1 MGAEPRLRYRRPIGM
16 TALAPLSTI
25 SRRPAAWAG
34 VLAAGACLLA
44 AGCSAGSQS
53 VRPPLLAPASS
64 ARRAVMGAAA
74 APAAPL
80 AGGTAHGSAA
90 LGSQARRGV
99 LRLSALGPL
108 SQSIIYTAGLTVQAP
123 NVETAVSRATSVAES
138 AGGYVSAE
146 HTSLS
151 RNRSV
156 RAMVNIQF
164 KIPVGSYPATL
175 TALGA
180 LGTKQSETQR
190 AQDVTQTVADVT
202 SRVTSAKAT
211 IVQLRKLLARA
222 GTVNGLL
229 SVQNQISQ
237 EEASLE
243 ALQSQQRALAS
254 ETTYATVSMVILGPT
269 PAHQHHHHHR
279 SKAARFPERLD
290 RGLARTGQSDG
301 TGAYRGR
308 SRAAV
313 RGDLGGWSAA
323 GAYAAWRWM
332 ARRGTRTS
340 PAQ

>member
-1 MGAEPRLRYRRPIGM
+1 
-16 TALAPLSTI
+16 
-25 SRRPAAWAG
+25 
-34 VLAAGACLLA
+34 
-44 AGCSAGSQS
+44 
-53 VRPPLLAPASS
+53 
-64 ARRAVMGAAA
+64 MGAAA
-74 APAAPL
+74 APAEPLPSGAGHGKAAP
-80 AGGTAHGSAA
+80 GSRA
-90 LGSQARRGV
+90 SNGV

-108 SQSIIYTAGLTVQAP
+108 SPSIIYTAGLTVRAP
-123 NVETAVSRATSVAES
+123 NVETAASRATGVAES

-146 HTSLS
+146 HTFLS
-151 RNRSV
+151 RNRPV
-156 RAMVNIQF
+156 RAMVDIQF
-164 KIPVGSYPATL
+164 KIPVGAYPATL

-254 ETTYATVSMVILGPT
+254 ETTYATVSMVILGPA
-269 PAHQHHHHHR
+269 PVPQRHHHG
-279 SKAARFPERLD
+279 KAAAGF
-290 RGLARTGQSDG
+290 
-301 TGAYRGR
+301 
-308 SRAAV
+308 
-313 RGDLGGWSAA
+313 LGGLIAGWHALGKVTVRVLTVAGAVLPFVVILAVVAA
-323 GAYAAWRWM
+323 AAYAAWRRM
-332 ARRGTRTS
+332 ARRRTRTS

>member
-25 SRRPAAWAG
+25 SRRPATWAG
-34 VLAAGACLLA
+34 VLAAGVCLLA

-53 VRPPLLAPASS
+53 AASAGGSGSSS
-64 ARRAVMGAAA
+64 ARHAVMGAPA

-80 AGGTAHGSAA
+80 ASGAARGNKA
-90 LGSQARRGV
+90 LGSRARGGG

-108 SQSIIYTAGLTVQAP
+108 SPSIIYTAGLTVQAP
-123 NVETAVSRATSVAES
+123 NVETAASRATSVAES

-146 HTSLS
+146 HTLLS

-156 RAMVNIQF
+156 RARVDIQF
-164 KIPVGSYPATL
+164 KVPVGSYPATL

-180 LGTKQSETQR
+180 LGTKQSETQQ
-190 AQDVTQTVADVT
+190 AQDVTQAVADVT

-222 GTVNGLL
+222 GSVTGLL
-229 SVQNQISQ
+229 TVQNQISQ

-254 ETTYATVSMVILGPT
+254 ETTYATVSMVILGPA
-269 PAHQHHHHHR
+269 PVHQHRHHHHG
-279 SKAARFPERLD
+279 KAAAGF
-290 RGLARTGQSDG
+290 
-301 TGAYRGR
+301 
-308 SRAAV
+308 
-313 RGDLGGWSAA
+313 LGGLIAGWHALGRVTVRVLTVAGAVLPFVVILGLVAA
-323 GAYAAWRWM
+323 AAYAAWRRM
-332 ARRGTRTS
+332 ARRRTRTS

>member
-1 MGAEPRLRYRRPIGM
+1 MGAEPRPRYRRPIGM

-25 SRRPAAWAG
+25 SRRPAVWAG
-34 VLAAGACLLA
+34 VLAAGVCLLA
-44 AGCSAGSQS
+44 AGCSAGSQP
-53 VRPPLLAPASS
+53 VASAAGS
-64 ARRAVMGAAA
+64 GSGAGRAVMGA
-74 APAAPL
+74 PAAPEPNG
-80 AGGTAHGSAA
+80 AAHGNAA
-90 LGSQARRGV
+90 LGSRARNG

-108 SQSIIYTAGLTVQAP
+108 SPSIIYTAGLTVQAP
-123 NVETAVSRATSVAES
+123 NVETAASRATSVAES

-146 HTSLS
+146 HTLLS

-156 RAMVNIQF
+156 RAKVDIQF

-175 TALGA
+175 IALGA
-180 LGTKQSETQR
+180 LGTKQSQTQR

-254 ETTYATVSMVILGPT
+254 ETTYATVSMVILGPA
-269 PAHQHHHHHR
+269 PVHQHRHHHHG
-279 SKAARFPERLD
+279 KAASGF
-290 RGLARTGQSDG
+290 
-301 TGAYRGR
+301 
-308 SRAAV
+308 
-313 RGDLGGWSAA
+313 LGGLIAGWHALGKVTVRVLTVAGAVLPFVVILGLVAA
-323 GAYAAWRWM
+323 AAYAAWRRM
-332 ARRGTRTS
+332 ARRRTRTS

>member
-1 MGAEPRLRYRRPIGM
+1 MGAEPRLPYRRPIGM

-25 SRRPAAWAG
+25 SRRPATWAG
-34 VLAAGACLLA
+34 VIAAGVCLLA
-44 AGCSAGSQS
+44 AGCSAGSQ
-53 VRPPLLAPASS
+53 PAASAGDTGSS
-64 ARRAVMGAAA
+64 ARHAIMGAAA

-80 AGGTAHGSAA
+80 PKSAAHGNAA
-90 LGSQARRGV
+90 LGSQARKGA

-108 SQSIIYTAGLTVQAP
+108 SPSIIYTAGLTVQAP
-123 NVETAVSRATSVAES
+123 NVETAASRATSVAEA

-146 HTSLS
+146 HTVLS
-151 RNRSV
+151 RKRSV
-156 RAMVNIQF
+156 RERVDIQF
-164 KIPVGSYPATL
+164 KVPVGSYPATL

-211 IVQLRKLLARA
+211 IAQLRKLLARA

-254 ETTYATVSMVILGPT
+254 ETTYATVSMVILGPA
-269 PAHQHHHHHR
+269 PVHQHHHHHG
-279 SKAARFPERLD
+279 KAAAGFLS
-290 RGLARTGQSDG
+290 GLIAGWHALGRVTVRVL
-301 TGAYRGR
+301 TVAGA
-308 SRAAV
+308 V
-313 RGDLGGWSAA
+313 LPFVVILGLVAA
-323 GAYAAWRWM
+323 GGYAGWRRM
-332 ARRGTRTS
+332 ARRRTRTS

>member
-25 SRRPAAWAG
+25 SRTPATWAG
-34 VLAAGACLLA
+34 VLAAGVCLLA

-53 VRPPLLAPASS
+53 ASS
-64 ARRAVMGAAA
+64 AAGAGSSARHAVMGPEA
-74 APAAPL
+74 APAAPQA
-80 AGGTAHGSAA
+80 AGAAHGNAA
-90 LGSQARRGV
+90 PGSQARYGP

-108 SQSIIYTAGLTVQAP
+108 SPSIIYTAGLTVRAP
-123 NVETAVSRATSVAES
+123 NVETAASRATSVAES

-146 HTSLS
+146 HTFLS

-156 RAMVNIQF
+156 RAMVDIQF
-164 KIPVGSYPATL
+164 KVPVGSYPATL
-175 TALGA
+175 AALGA

-211 IVQLRKLLARA
+211 IAQLRKLLARA

-254 ETTYATVSMVILGPT
+254 ETTYATVSMVILGPA
-269 PAHQHHHHHR
+269 PVHQHRHHHG
-279 SKAARFPERLD
+279 KAAAGF
-290 RGLARTGQSDG
+290 
-301 TGAYRGR
+301 
-308 SRAAV
+308 
-313 RGDLGGWSAA
+313 LGGLIAGWHTLGKVTVRVLTVAGAVLPFVVILALVAA
-323 GAYAAWRWM
+323 AAYAAWRRM
-332 ARRGTRTS
+332 ARRRTRTS

>member
-16 TALAPLSTI
+16 TALASRSTI
-25 SRRPAAWAG
+25 SRRPAIWAG
-34 VLAAGACLLA
+34 VLAAGVCLLA
-44 AGCSAGSQS
+44 AGCSAGSPS
-53 VRPPLLAPASS
+53 VASGDSGS
-64 ARRAVMGAAA
+64 ASGAGRAVMGAEA
-74 APAAPL
+74 APAARVPGS
-80 AGGTAHGSAA
+80 AAHGNAA
-90 LGSQARRGV
+90 LGSQAQKGL

-108 SQSIIYTAGLTVQAP
+108 SPSIIYTAGLTVQAP
-123 NVETAVSRATSVAES
+123 NVETAASRATSLAES

-146 HTSLS
+146 HTLLS

-156 RAMVNIQF
+156 RARVDIQF

-211 IVQLRKLLARA
+211 IAQLRKLLARA

-254 ETTYATVSMVILGPT
+254 ETTYATVSMVILGPA
-269 PAHQHHHHHR
+269 PVHQHHHHHG
-279 SKAARFPERLD
+279 KAAAGFLS
-290 RGLARTGQSDG
+290 GLIAGWHALGRVTVRVL
-301 TGAYRGR
+301 TVAGA
-308 SRAAV
+308 V
-313 RGDLGGWSAA
+313 LPFVVILGLVAA
-323 GAYAAWRWM
+323 GGYAGWRRM
-332 ARRGTRTS
+332 ARRRTRTS

>member
-25 SRRPAAWAG
+25 SRRPATWAG
-34 VLAAGACLLA
+34 VIAAGVCLLA
-44 AGCSAGSQS
+44 AGCSAGSQ
-53 VRPPLLAPASS
+53 PAASAGDTGSS
-64 ARRAVMGAAA
+64 ARHAIMGAAA

-80 AGGTAHGSAA
+80 PKSAAHGNAA
-90 LGSQARRGV
+90 LGSQARKGA

-108 SQSIIYTAGLTVQAP
+108 SPSIIYTAGLTVQAP
-123 NVETAVSRATSVAES
+123 NVETAASRATSVAEA

-146 HTSLS
+146 HTVLS
-151 RNRSV
+151 RKRSV
-156 RAMVNIQF
+156 RERVDIQF
-164 KIPVGSYPATL
+164 KVPVGSYPATL

-211 IVQLRKLLARA
+211 IAQLRKLLARA

-254 ETTYATVSMVILGPT
+254 ETTYATVSMVILGPA
-269 PAHQHHHHHR
+269 PVHQHHHHHHG
-279 SKAARFPERLD
+279 KAASGF
-290 RGLARTGQSDG
+290 
-301 TGAYRGR
+301 
-308 SRAAV
+308 
-313 RGDLGGWSAA
+313 LGGLIAGWHALGRVTVRVLTVAGAVLPFVVILGLVAA
-323 GAYAAWRWM
+323 GAYAAWRRM
-332 ARRGTRTS
+332 ARRRTRTS

>member
-1 MGAEPRLRYRRPIGM
+1 MGAEPRLRCQRPTGM

-44 AGCSAGSQS
+44 AGCSAGAQS
-53 VRPPLLAPASS
+53 ASS
-64 ARRAVMGAAA
+64 AAGTGSSAHRAVMGA
-74 APAAPL
+74 PAAPEGSM
-80 AGGTAHGSAA
+80 AGGASGSNAA
-90 LGSQARRGV
+90 QGSQAQKG

-123 NVETAVSRATSVAES
+123 NVETAVSHATSITES
-138 AGGYVSAE
+138 AGGYVSGE

-156 RAMVNIQF
+156 RAMVSIQL
-164 KIPVGSYPATL
+164 KIPVSSYPATL
-175 TALGA
+175 AILGT

-190 AQDVTQTVADVT
+190 AQDVTQAVADVS

-222 GTVNGLL
+222 GTVSGLL

-254 ETTYATVSMVILGPT
+254 ETTYATVSMVILGPA
-269 PAHQHHHHHR
+269 PVHRHRHH
-279 SKAARFPERLD
+279 SKAATGFLS
-290 RGLARTGQSDG
+290 GLIAGWHALAKVTVRVLTVAGVVLPFIVIL
-301 TGAYRGR
+301 AIL
-308 SRAAV
+308 AA
-313 RGDLGGWSAA
+313 A
-323 GAYAAWRWM
+323 AYAAWRRL
-332 ARRGTRTS
+332 ARRRTRTS

>member
-1 MGAEPRLRYRRPIGM
+1 M
-16 TALAPLSTI
+16 TALVPLSTI
-25 SRRPAAWAG
+25 SRRPAIWAG
-34 VLAAGACLLA
+34 VLAAGVCLLA
-44 AGCSAGSQS
+44 AGCSAGSPS
-53 VRPPLLAPASS
+53 AASGAS
-64 ARRAVMGAAA
+64 DSGSTARHAVMGAPA
-74 APAAPL
+74 APAPL
-80 AGGTAHGSAA
+80 AGGAAHGSAA
-90 LGSQARRGV
+90 LGSRARNGP

-108 SQSIIYTAGLTVQAP
+108 SPSIIYTAGLTVQAP
-123 NVETAVSRATSVAES
+123 NVETAASRATSVAES

-146 HTSLS
+146 HTLLS

-156 RAMVNIQF
+156 RATVDIQF

-175 TALGA
+175 AALAA

-222 GTVNGLL
+222 GTVSGLL

-254 ETTYATVSMVILGPT
+254 ETTYATVSMVILGPA
-269 PAHQHHHHHR
+269 PVHQHRHHHG
-279 SKAARFPERLD
+279 KAASGF
-290 RGLARTGQSDG
+290 
-301 TGAYRGR
+301 
-308 SRAAV
+308 
-313 RGDLGGWSAA
+313 LGGLIAGWHALGKVTVRALTVAGAILPFVVIFGLVAA
-323 GAYAAWRWM
+323 GAYAAWRRM
-332 ARRGTRTS
+332 ARRRTRTS

>member
-1 MGAEPRLRYRRPIGM
+1 MGAEPCLRYRRPIGM
-16 TALAPLSTI
+16 TALASRSTI
-25 SRRPAAWAG
+25 SRRPAIWAG
-34 VLAAGACLLA
+34 VLAAGVCLLA
-44 AGCSAGSQS
+44 AGCSAGSPS
-53 VRPPLLAPASS
+53 VASGDSGAASS
-64 ARRAVMGAAA
+64 ARHAVMGAAA

-80 AGGTAHGSAA
+80 PNGAAHGKAA
-90 LGSQARRGV
+90 RSQARNGA

-108 SQSIIYTAGLTVQAP
+108 SPSIIYTAGLTVQAP
-123 NVETAVSRATSVAES
+123 NVETAASRATSVAES

-146 HTSLS
+146 HTLLS

-156 RAMVNIQF
+156 RDKVDIQF

-211 IVQLRKLLARA
+211 IVQLRKLLAHA

-237 EEASLE
+237 EEAGLE

-254 ETTYATVSMVILGPT
+254 ETTYATVSMVILGPA
-269 PAHQHHHHHR
+269 PVHQHHHHHG
-279 SKAARFPERLD
+279 K
-290 RGLARTGQSDG
+290 
-301 TGAYRGR
+301 GASGF
-308 SRAAV
+308 
-313 RGDLGGWSAA
+313 LGGLTAGWHALGRVTVRVLTVAGAILPFVVILGLVAA
-323 GAYAAWRWM
+323 GAYAAWRRM
-332 ARRGTRTS
+332 ARRRTRTS

>member
-1 MGAEPRLRYRRPIGM
+1 MGAEPYLRYRRPIGM

-25 SRRPAAWAG
+25 SRRPATWAG
-34 VLAAGACLLA
+34 VLTAGVCLLA

-53 VRPPLLAPASS
+53 ASSAAGTGSS
-64 ARRAVMGAAA
+64 ARRSVMGAAA

-80 AGGTAHGSAA
+80 PNGAAHGSAA
-90 LGSQARRGV
+90 LGSKARSGV

-108 SQSIIYTAGLTVQAP
+108 SPSIIYTAGLTVQAP
-123 NVETAVSRATSVAES
+123 NVETAASRATSVAES

-146 HTSLS
+146 HTLLS

-156 RAMVNIQF
+156 RAKVDIQF
-164 KIPVGSYPATL
+164 KIPVSSYPATF

-180 LGTKQSETQR
+180 LGTKQSQTQR

-222 GTVNGLL
+222 GTVSGLL

-254 ETTYATVSMVILGPT
+254 ETTYATVSMVILGPA
-269 PAHQHHHHHR
+269 PVHQHHHHHG
-279 SKAARFPERLD
+279 KAAAGF
-290 RGLARTGQSDG
+290 
-301 TGAYRGR
+301 
-308 SRAAV
+308 
-313 RGDLGGWSAA
+313 LGGLIAGWHALGKVTVRVLTVAGAVLPFVVILGLVAA
-323 GAYAAWRWM
+323 GACAAWRWM
-332 ARRGTRTS
+332 ARRRTRTS

>member
-25 SRRPAAWAG
+25 SRRPATWAG
-34 VLAAGACLLA
+34 VLAAGVCLLA

-53 VRPPLLAPASS
+53 ASS
-64 ARRAVMGAAA
+64 AAGTGSSAQKAVMGSAA
-74 APAAPL
+74 APAPV
-80 AGGTAHGSAA
+80 AGGAAHGNAA
-90 LGSQARRGV
+90 PASRARNGA
-99 LRLSALGPL
+99 LRLNALGPL
-108 SQSIIYTAGLTVQAP
+108 SPSIIYTAGLTVQAP
-123 NVETAVSRATSVAES
+123 NAETAASRATSVAES

-146 HTSLS
+146 HTLLS

-156 RAMVNIQF
+156 RAKVDIQF

-254 ETTYATVSMVILGPT
+254 ETTYATVSMLILGPA
-269 PAHQHHHHHR
+269 PVHQHHHHHG
-279 SKAARFPERLD
+279 KAAAGF
-290 RGLARTGQSDG
+290 
-301 TGAYRGR
+301 
-308 SRAAV
+308 
-313 RGDLGGWSAA
+313 LGGLIAGWHALGKVTVRVLTVAGAVLPFVVILGLVAA

-332 ARRGTRTS
+332 ARRRTRTS

>member
-1 MGAEPRLRYRRPIGM
+1 MGVEPRLRYRRPIGM

-25 SRRPAAWAG
+25 SRRPATWAG
-34 VLAAGACLLA
+34 VLAAGVCLLA
-44 AGCSAGSQS
+44 AGCSAGSQ
-53 VRPPLLAPASS
+53 PAASGASGSGSS
-64 ARRAVMGAAA
+64 ARHAVMGAAA
-74 APAAPL
+74 RPAAPV
-80 AGGTAHGSAA
+80 AGSAAHGSAA
-90 LGSQARRGV
+90 LGSRARNGP

-108 SQSIIYTAGLTVQAP
+108 SPSIIYTAGLTVQAP
-123 NVETAVSRATSVAES
+123 NVETAASRATSVAES

-146 HTSLS
+146 HTLLS

-156 RAMVNIQF
+156 RSKVDIQF
-164 KIPVGSYPATL
+164 KIPAGSYPATL

-180 LGTKQSETQR
+180 LGTKQSQTQR
-190 AQDVTQTVADVT
+190 AQDVTQTVADVA

-254 ETTYATVSMVILGPT
+254 ETTYATVSMVILGPA
-269 PAHQHHHHHR
+269 PVHQHHHHHG
-279 SKAARFPERLD
+279 KAASGF
-290 RGLARTGQSDG
+290 
-301 TGAYRGR
+301 
-308 SRAAV
+308 
-313 RGDLGGWSAA
+313 LGGLTAGWHALGKVTVRVLTVAGAILPFVVILGLVAA
-323 GAYAAWRWM
+323 AAYAAWRRM
-332 ARRGTRTS
+332 ARRRTRTS

>member
-34 VLAAGACLLA
+34 VLAAGVCLLA
-44 AGCSAGSQS
+44 AGCSAGSPSAASAAGTASGGS
-53 VRPPLLAPASS
+53 VAQHA
-64 ARRAVMGAAA
+64 AMGARA
-74 APAAPL
+74 APEAPV
-80 AGGTAHGSAA
+80 AGGAA
-90 LGSQARRGV
+90 RSNAAQGSQAQKGL

-108 SQSIIYTAGLTVQAP
+108 SPSIIYTAGLTVRAP
-123 NVETAVSRATSVAES
+123 NVETAVSRATSITES

-156 RAMVNIQF
+156 RTMVDIQF
-164 KIPVGSYPATL
+164 KIPVSSYPATL
-175 TALGA
+175 AALGV

-190 AQDVTQTVADVT
+190 ALDVTQTVADVS
-202 SRVTSAKAT
+202 SRVTSAKST

-254 ETTYATVSMVILGPT
+254 QTTYATVSMVILGPA
-269 PAHQHHHHHR
+269 PVHRHHH
-279 SKAARFPERLD
+279 SKAAAGFLS
-290 RGLARTGQSDG
+290 GLIAGWHALGKVTVRVLTVA
-301 TGAYRGR
+301 GAVLPFVLILALV
-308 SRAAV
+308 AA
-313 RGDLGGWSAA
+313 A
-323 GAYAAWRWM
+323 AYAARRRL
-332 ARRGTRTS
+332 ARRRTRTS

>member
-16 TALAPLSTI
+16 TALAPLSTM
-25 SRRPAAWAG
+25 SSSPATWAG
-34 VLAAGACLLA
+34 VLAAGVCLLA
-44 AGCSAGSQS
+44 AGCSAGSPS
-53 VRPPLLAPASS
+53 VASGASGSGS
-64 ARRAVMGAAA
+64 AGRAVMGAAA

-80 AGGTAHGSAA
+80 PNGAAHGNAA
-90 LGSQARRGV
+90 LGSKARNGA

-108 SQSIIYTAGLTVQAP
+108 SPSIIYTAGLTVQAP
-123 NVETAVSRATSVAES
+123 NVQTAASRATSVAEA

-146 HTSLS
+146 HTVLS
-151 RNRSV
+151 RKRSV
-156 RAMVNIQF
+156 RERVDIQF
-164 KIPVGSYPATL
+164 KVPVGSYPATL

-211 IVQLRKLLARA
+211 IAQLRKLLARA

-254 ETTYATVSMVILGPT
+254 ETTYATVSMVILGPA
-269 PAHQHHHHHR
+269 PVHQHHHHHG
-279 SKAARFPERLD
+279 KAAAGFLS
-290 RGLARTGQSDG
+290 GLIAGWHALGRVTVRVL
-301 TGAYRGR
+301 TVAGA
-308 SRAAV
+308 V
-313 RGDLGGWSAA
+313 LPFVVILGLVAA
-323 GAYAAWRWM
+323 GGYAGWRRM
-332 ARRGTRTS
+332 ARRRTRTS

>member
-25 SRRPAAWAG
+25 SRRPATWAG
-34 VLAAGACLLA
+34 VLAAGVCLLA
-44 AGCSAGSQS
+44 AGCSAGSPS
-53 VRPPLLAPASS
+53 TTSGASGSS

-80 AGGTAHGSAA
+80 PNGAAHSKAA
-90 LGSQARRGV
+90 PGSQARNGA

-108 SQSIIYTAGLTVQAP
+108 SPSIIYTAGLTVQAP
-123 NVETAVSRATSVAES
+123 NVETAASRATSIAES

-146 HTSLS
+146 HTLLS

-156 RAMVNIQF
+156 RAEVDIQV
-164 KIPVGSYPATL
+164 KIPVGAYPATL
-175 TALGA
+175 AALGA
-180 LGTKQSETQR
+180 LGTKQSQTQR

-254 ETTYATVSMVILGPT
+254 ETTYATVSMVILGPA
-269 PAHQHHHHHR
+269 PVHHRHHHG
-279 SKAARFPERLD
+279 KAPAGF
-290 RGLARTGQSDG
+290 
-301 TGAYRGR
+301 
-308 SRAAV
+308 
-313 RGDLGGWSAA
+313 LGGLIAGWHALGKVTVRVLTVAGAVLPFVVTLGLVAA
-323 GAYAAWRWM
+323 GAYAAWRRM
-332 ARRGTRTS
+332 ARRRTRTS

>member
-1 MGAEPRLRYRRPIGM
+1 MGAEPRPRYRRPIGM

-25 SRRPAAWAG
+25 SRRPATWVG
-34 VLAAGACLLA
+34 VLAAGVCLLA
-44 AGCSAGSQS
+44 AGCSAGSQPTAS
-53 VRPPLLAPASS
+53 AAGSGSS
-64 ARRAVMGAAA
+64 ARHAVMGAAA

-80 AGGTAHGSAA
+80 PNGAAHGSTA
-90 LGSQARRGV
+90 LGSQARNGA

-108 SQSIIYTAGLTVQAP
+108 SPSIIYTAGLTVQAP
-123 NVETAVSRATSVAES
+123 NVETAASRATSVAES

-146 HTSLS
+146 HTFLS

-156 RAMVNIQF
+156 RAMVDIQF
-164 KIPVGSYPATL
+164 KVPADAYPATL
-175 TALGA
+175 IALGA
-180 LGTKQSETQR
+180 LGTKQSQTQR

-243 ALQSQQRALAS
+243 TLQSQQRALAS
-254 ETTYATVSMVILGPT
+254 ETTYATVSMVILGPA
-269 PAHQHHHHHR
+269 PVHQHHHHHG
-279 SKAARFPERLD
+279 KAASGF
-290 RGLARTGQSDG
+290 
-301 TGAYRGR
+301 
-308 SRAAV
+308 
-313 RGDLGGWSAA
+313 LGGLIAGWHALGKVTVRVLTVAGAILPFVVVLGLVAA
-323 GAYAAWRWM
+323 GAYAAWRRM
-332 ARRGTRTS
+332 ARRRTRTS